1 MGLSGILN
9 VNKPAGCTS
18 FSIITRLRGL
28 TGIRRIGHAGT
39 LDPLASGVLP
49 VCLGQATRVIEF
61 IMGGIKEYICGIELG
76 TTTDTYDAEGKI
88 LEHRSFVNIT
98 LSDIE
103 KALTDFQGDI
113 EQVPPAYSA
122 IKIKGRPYYE
132 IARAGQPDKPAPR
145 TVYIESLKL
154 TGFDLPNVQLTVR
167 CGKGTYMRSLAH
179 DLGQS
184 IGCGAYVKDLVR
196 SAYGPFTL
204 AESVTLEAIESAIGC
219 NRLDDLLYQ
228 ADYALLS
235 WPRVILSEE
244 QAQDIISGRD
254 ISLPVTIPEGSPYYR
269 AYTSAGRFLA
279 IMKFV
284 YESGMWHPE
293 KVFA

>member
-1 MGLSGILN
+1 MGVSGILN

-18 FSIITRLRGL
+18 FSIITRLRRL
-28 TGIRRIGHAGT
+28 TGIKRIGHSGT
-39 LDPLASGVLP
+39 LDPFATGVLP

-76 TTTDTYDAEGKI
+76 TTTDTYDAEGKV
-88 LEHRSFVNIT
+88 LERSSFAHIT
-98 LSDIE
+98 LPDIE
-103 KALTDFQGDI
+103 KALVNFRGNI
-113 EQVPPAYSA
+113 VQVPPAFSA

-132 IARAGQPDKPAPR
+132 MARAGHPNKPAPR
-145 TVYIESLKL
+145 IVFIESLEI
-154 TGFDLPNVQLTVR
+154 TRFNLPYLQLVVR

-184 IGCGAYVKDLVR
+184 LGCGAYLKDLVR
-196 SAYGPFTL
+196 SSYGPFSL
-204 AESVTLEAIESAIGC
+204 AESVTLEAIEAAVGD
-219 NRLDDLLYQ
+219 NRLDDILYQ
-228 ADYALLS
+228 ADYAVLS
-235 WPRVILSEE
+235 WPRVILSDD

-254 ISLPVTIPEGSPYYR
+254 ISLPVTGRNDIPYCR

-279 IMKFV
+279 IMKFIYV
-284 YESGMWHPE
+284 TSIWHPE